1 MFPLPQLFPDPL
13 LPPYPSKFM
22 FLSPLKNKPNKRK
35 KEYTTSP
42 LKTHKNEN
50 QNKQKTNKTK
60 KKKKTPSKMRQKV
73 YETTIQS
80 ILCCLTTRR
89 PGASQIVVIYLVRL
103 HWRKLTFS

>member
-50 QNKQKTNKTK
+50 QNKQKSNKK
-60 KKKKTPSKMRQKV
+60 
-73 YETTIQS
+73 
-80 ILCCLTTRR
+80 C
-89 PGASQIVVIYLVRL
+89 
-103 HWRKLTFS
+103 